1 MTTIR
6 ITPSSVESGCPA
18 ARERRRRDR
27 GRPATRHREIRASV
41 ATHGPIM
48 HQFKAAAN
56 DVVARRE
63 SAFADHEAAHRAA
76 ADNLR
81 SIAKR
86 FAGHLRPG
94 GTRLGHTLGVQIE
107 PAAMKRPAIDIAQGI
122 MACNDVAYLRGQL
135 VIRAE
140 LGEVDSGGRYA
151 H

>member
-6 ITPSSVESGCPA
+6 ITPSLLNQVALQHESVADEIA
-18 ARERRRRDR
+18 VARN
-27 GRPATRHREIRASV
+27 ASSEILASV

-56 DVVARRE
+56 DVVPRRE

-86 FAGHLRPG
+86 FADQEEINAAAV
-94 GTRLGHTLGVQIE
+94 RL
-107 PAAMKRPAIDIAQGI
+107 D
-122 MACNDVAYLRGQL
+122 
-135 VIRAE
+135 
-140 LGEVDSGGRYA
+140 
-151 H
+151 

>member
-1 MTTIR
+1 MTAIR
-6 ITPSSVESGCPA
+6 ITPSLLNRVA
-18 ARERRRRDR
+18 ASHDGVADEI
-27 GRPATRHREIRASV
+27 ATARSAGSEILASV

-86 FAGHLRPG
+86 FADQEEINAAAV
-94 GTRLGHTLGVQIE
+94 RL
-107 PAAMKRPAIDIAQGI
+107 D
-122 MACNDVAYLRGQL
+122 
-135 VIRAE
+135 
-140 LGEVDSGGRYA
+140 
-151 H
+151 